1 MENHQEVEAEEED
14 GVGPTAVEEEENG
27 VVGSSLTLE
36 KVAAAKQYI
45 ENHYK
50 AQKKHIQE
58 RKERFEMSCLFF
70 FPPVN
75 LILP

>member
-1 MENHQEVEAEEED
+1 MEDHRKVEAEEED
-14 GVGPTAVEEEENG
+14 EVGTAAVEEEEEEEEEEEIG

-36 KVAAAKQYI
+36 KVAAAKQFI

-58 RKERFEMSCLFF
+58 RKERF
-70 FPPVN
+70 
-75 LILP
+75 

>member
-14 GVGPTAVEEEENG
+14 EVGPSAVEEEEIG
-27 VVGSSLTLE
+27 FVGSSLTLE

-50 AQKKHIQE
+50 AQKKHIEE
-58 RKERFEMSCLFF
+58 RKERFESDSSMIAC
-70 FPPVN
+70 
-75 LILP
+75 